1 MKLVFFD
8 LETTGLAE
16 QIGYDQYYPYTD
28 VDRYKNARIVQIAM
42 IVYDIIDLNDFAAET
57 IQPNRMLTT
66 DEVKLD
72 YQQVRNYLIAET
84 AVHNYIIKPEGFVI
98 RNSDIHGIE
107 DATARRDGFDFKDAM
122 SLITNDVLAADT
134 LIAHNIIFDKNVLL
148 SELYRHGC
156 LDLIRAIE
164 SKNTFCTS
172 KECKL
177 ITKIKRGSEFKQ
189 PRLAELHKF
198 LFDSEAEN
206 LHNAIFDTKIM
217 AKCFFELLNRQKI
230 YVLDG
235 GIVVPNME

>member
-1 MKLVFFD
+1 MRLAFFD

-28 VDRYKNARIVQIAM
+28 IDRYRNARIVQIAVV
-42 IVYDIIDLNDFAAET
+42 VYDIVDLNDFAAET
-57 IQPNRMLTT
+57 IKPDRMLAT
-66 DEVKLD
+66 DDAKLD
-72 YQQVRNYLIAET
+72 YRQVRNYLVAES
-84 AVHNYIIKPEGFVI
+84 AVHDYIIKPEGFVI

-107 DATARRDGFDFKDAM
+107 DAFARQNGFDFKDAM
-122 SLITNDVLAADT
+122 NLLTNDLLSSDT

-156 LDLIRAIE
+156 LDLIRVIE
-164 SKNTFCTS
+164 KKNTFCTS

-177 ITKIKRGSEFKQ
+177 ITKIKRGNEFKQ

-206 LHNAIFDTKIM
+206 LHNAIFDTKVM
-217 AKCFFELLNRQKI
+217 AKCFFELLNRQKLYI
-230 YVLDG
+230 IDG
-235 GIVVPNME
+235 GMVVPNMD